1 MANVR
6 ARPTSRHGRSKP
18 RRRCPCMT
26 QAPTKQCPEGVGPRM
41 SFISRFSCNCRGDGM
56 LHLGLDPERLQAS
69 CWKASTSLTYASAS
83 CSPSRQTRSTHHGTG
98 KSEAAGDL
106 SPRTFALGSERAFLQ
121 VACALSMALS
131 FAAPDARSVGSCVL
145 APWPASYSKSWAGPR
160 SALAP
165 PSMILLLCLQGN

>member
-1 MANVR
+1 
-6 ARPTSRHGRSKP
+6 
-18 RRRCPCMT
+18 MT

-131 FAAPDARSVGSCVL
+131 FAAAGCKKCRELCSGTMASFVLEIVGRAEVSSSTAIDDIAALPAR
-145 APWPASYSKSWAGPR
+145 
-160 SALAP
+160 
-165 PSMILLLCLQGN
+165 